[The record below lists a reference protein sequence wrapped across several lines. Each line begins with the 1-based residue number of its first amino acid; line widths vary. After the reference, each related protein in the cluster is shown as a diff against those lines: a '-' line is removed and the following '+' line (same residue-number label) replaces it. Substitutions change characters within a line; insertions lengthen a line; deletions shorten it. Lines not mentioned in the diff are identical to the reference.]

1 MSEKCQLRQRSVTLT
16 FIEFVILSS
25 LLNLSAV
32 SSLYPDEPT
41 SSVKP
46 ATSEKC
52 QLRTSQRNR
61 RNCFCTLNER
71 WAASD
76 KI

>member
-1 MSEKCQLRQRSVTLT
+1 MSEKYS
-16 FIEFVILSS
+16 
-25 LLNLSAV
+25 
-32 SSLYPDEPT
+32 
-41 SSVKP
+41 
-46 ATSEKC
+46 